1 MTLLSDRSILEI
13 LSKHNSRS
21 TQKIFL
27 TYTFTSLSHTR
38 LCKMPN
44 RFKLIFTEEG
54 KQSLSAMIRNCVKL
68 LNNQRNNFI
77 LPLGCRTQQLRMSS
91 DEVKKAQ
98 EAQPGGDTIFGKILR
113 KEIPCVSFLLSE
125 IQLNLLVNSENL

>member
-27 TYTFTSLSHTR
+27 TYTFTSLSHTQ
-38 LCKMPN
+38 LCKLPN
-44 RFKLIFTEEG
+44 RFKLIFTEEAEEG

-68 LNNQRNNFI
+68 LNDQRNNFI

-125 IQLNLLVNSENL
+125 IQLTAC